1 MDPEVI
7 REDAAVTYRYV
18 RVGLVA
24 LVVFLLVSLVLTW
37 EHSCPQ
43 GSISAYFYTRT
54 HAVFIAALCA
64 VGICLIA
71 YKGTRLGEDALL
83 NFAGFLAFVVALAPT
98 GSEGVC
104 EAWLPT
110 VEHPLDAIPNNIFA
124 LVVGA
129 TVGTGLYLGLQKWR
143 PPQSAPT
150 ATTPD
155 LSGVR
160 GIWKVVANV
169 LLTIETGLPKVLFAA
184 VVGGG
189 LLLFWPPAREYAH
202 ITAAVAMFLAI
213 ILVAVYHAC
222 YAKAAERPHRAQFY
236 ATVATLML
244 LAVLLAIGFWC
255 VGFPYVVVG
264 VEIAL
269 IALFALFWG
278 VQTWD
283 VWELHDRYPEDS
295 VPALADAVVSKG
307 E

>member
-1 MDPEVI
+1 MAGRVTD
-7 REDAAVTYRYV
+7 EDAAVTYRYV

-24 LVVFLLVSLVLTW
+24 LVVFLLVSLAMTW
-37 EHSCPQ
+37 AHSCPQ
-43 GSISAYFYTRT
+43 VSISAYFYTRT

-71 YKGTRLGEDALL
+71 YKGSRLGEDTLL

-98 GSEGVC
+98 DSDGVC

-110 VEHPLDAIPNNIFA
+110 VAHPLDAVPNNLVALFA
-124 LVVGA
+124 GA
-129 TVGTGLYLGLQKWR
+129 AAGTGLYLGLQRWR
-143 PPQSAPT
+143 PAQPAPV

-160 GIWKVVANV
+160 GVWKVLATV
-169 LLTIETGLPKVLFAA
+169 LLTIETALPKALFAA
-184 VVGGG
+184 AVGGG

-202 ITAAVAMFLAI
+202 STAAVAMFLAI

-222 YAKAAERPHRAQFY
+222 YAKAATRPHRARFY
-236 ATVATLML
+236 ATVAALML
-244 LAVLLAIGFWC
+244 LAVLLAIGFWWA
-255 VGFPYVVVG
+255 GFPYVVVG

-269 IALFALFWG
+269 IALFATFWG

-283 VWELHDRYPEDS
+283 VWELRDRYPEDS
-295 VPALADAVVSKG
+295 VPVLAEVSTG
-307 E
+307 

>member
-1 MDPEVI
+1 MGSLVTD
-7 REDAAVTYRYV
+7 EDAAVTYRYV

-24 LVVFLLVSLVLTW
+24 LVVFLLASLVLTW
-37 EHSCPQ
+37 EHTCAQ

-54 HAVFIAALCA
+54 HGVFIAALCGM
-64 VGICLIA
+64 GICLIA
-71 YKGTRLGEDALL
+71 YKGSRLGEDALL

-98 GSEGVC
+98 GSVGVC

-110 VEHPLDAIPNNIFA
+110 VNDSLDAIPNNLVA
-124 LVVGA
+124 LFVGA
-129 TVGTGLYLGLQKWR
+129 AAGAGLYLGLQRWR
-143 PPQSAPT
+143 PAQPAPI
-150 ATTPD
+150 ATRPD

-160 GIWKVVANV
+160 GIWKVVAQV
-169 LLTIETGLPKVLFAA
+169 LLKIETGLPKALFGA
-184 VVGGG
+184 VIGGG
-189 LLLFWPPAREYAH
+189 LLLFWQPAREYAH
-202 ITAAVAMFLAI
+202 IAAAVAMFLAI

-255 VGFPYVVVG
+255 AGFDYVVLG

-269 IALFALFWG
+269 IALFAAFWG

-283 VWELHDRYPEDS
+283 VWELEDRYPEDS
-295 VPALADAVVSKG
+295 VPALADAVVAKS